1 MRFAYKWW
9 NGQLSFG
16 VCVCINQ
23 IFCSIRIPLQDG
35 LANNCNRAYQEV
47 PIPALVK
54 NNKVRLAQGT
64 DIPSDNS
71 ALLESYESE
80 VIFRYS
86 LYINIILLKMN

>member
-23 IFCSIRIPLQDG
+23 IFCSIRIPLQNG
-35 LANNCNRAYQEV
+35 LANDCNRLYQEV

-54 NNKVRLAQGT
+54 NNRARLAQSA
-64 DIPSDNS
+64 DVASDNGT
-71 ALLESYESE
+71 LLESSESE
-80 VIFRYS
+80 VIFRYC
-86 LYINIILLKMN
+86 LYINIILLKMK